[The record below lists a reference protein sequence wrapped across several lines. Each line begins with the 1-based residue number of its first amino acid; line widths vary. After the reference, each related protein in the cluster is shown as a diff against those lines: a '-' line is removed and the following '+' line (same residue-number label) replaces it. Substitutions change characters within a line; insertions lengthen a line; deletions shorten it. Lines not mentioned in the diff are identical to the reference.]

1 MISIA
6 QAKNEDM
13 PTVKTLFSEYADS
26 LPFDLS
32 FQNFNS
38 ELAKLPGEYSP
49 PHGCIL
55 IAREGSE
62 IVGCVALRR
71 LDEEVCEMKRL
82 YVQPAV
88 RGRGIGKKLAERVI
102 KQARES
108 GYRRMKLD
116 TLASMEAAIHLYS
129 SLGFNRITPY
139 RHNPIEGAVFMG
151 LELDTV

>member
-1 MISIA
+1 
-6 QAKNEDM
+6 M
-13 PTVKTLFSEYADS
+13 PTVKTLFSEYAGS
-26 LPFDLS
+26 LGFDLS

-55 IAREGSE
+55 VAREGSA

-82 YVQPAV
+82 YVQPAF
-88 RGRGIGKKLAERVI
+88 RGRGIGKQLAECVI

-116 TLASMEAAIHLYS
+116 TLASMEAAIHLYR
-129 SLGFNRITPY
+129 SLGFNLIKPY
-139 RHNPIEGAVFMG
+139 RHNPIGGAVFME
-151 LELDTV
+151 LELNPA

>member
-1 MISIA
+1 
-6 QAKNEDM
+6 M
-13 PTVKTLFSEYADS
+13 PTVKTLFSEYAGS
-26 LPFDLS
+26 LAFDLS

-55 IAREGSE
+55 VAREGSA

-82 YVQPAV
+82 YVQPAF
-88 RGRGIGKKLAERVI
+88 RGRGIGKQLAECVI

-108 GYRRMKLD
+108 GYRHMKLD
-116 TLASMEAAIHLYS
+116 TLASMEPAIHLYRS
-129 SLGFNRITPY
+129 RGFNRIMPY
-139 RHNPIEGAVFMG
+139 RHNPIGGALFMG
-151 LELDTV
+151 LELNPA

>member
-1 MISIA
+1 
-6 QAKNEDM
+6 M
-13 PTVKTLFSEYADS
+13 PTVKALFSEYAGS
-26 LPFDLS
+26 LGFDLS
-32 FQNFNS
+32 FQGFNR
-38 ELAKLPGEYSP
+38 ELAKLPGEYSTP
-49 PHGCIL
+49 TGRIL
-55 IAREGSE
+55 IAREGSA

-82 YVQPAV
+82 YVQPAF
-88 RGRGIGKKLAERVI
+88 RGRGIGKQLAECVI

-116 TLASMEAAIHLYS
+116 TLASMEVAIHLYL
-129 SLGFNRITPY
+129 SLGFNRIMPY